1 MHRTV
6 GIGALDS
13 RPAEVNGT
21 KENCCVQ
28 DLRKIKKAETG
39 NIRFRLILFLLEVF
53 CDNFLA
59 VDFREELCYHS
70 RPKKQIRR
78 GDAIDRDVVYFF
90 FGVFSVFKKLQ
101 IFEYKSD

>member
-6 GIGALDS
+6 KAGTLDS
-13 RPAEVNGT
+13 MFAEVNGT

-53 CDNFLA
+53 CDNFPA

-78 GDAIDRDVVYFF
+78 GDVIDRDVVYFSLEF
-90 FGVFSVFKKLQ
+90 LAFLK

>member
-6 GIGALDS
+6 KGQYLLNRS
-13 RPAEVNGT
+13 AEVNGT

-28 DLRKIKKAETG
+28 DLRKTKRAETG
-39 NIRFRLILFLLEVF
+39 NIRFRLIDVF
-53 CDNFLA
+53 CDNFPA
-59 VDFREELCYHS
+59 VDIREELCYHS